1 MAAFTLLVSI
11 LRCVTESDCIVNEN
25 IIIPYAHIASPPY
38 LFLVIDNPAYSVD
51 SLAKNLKA
59 QFSLFLLVH
68 LFVHISVLFFVL
80 LFVLLFVFLFVLLC
94 VLICVLLLHREEL
107 RM

>member
-1 MAAFTLLVSI
+1 V
-11 LRCVTESDCIVNEN
+11 SDCIVNEN

-80 LFVLLFVFLFVLLC
+80 LFVLFVFLFVLLC
-94 VLICVLLLHREEL
+94 VLIFVLLLHREEL